1 MKKRN
6 LFAQSQTKF
15 FRFFADTFFGKKYGQ
30 RALVLETV
38 AGVPGMVA
46 GMLTH
51 LYSLRRLQKG
61 NGTRIHE
68 LLAEAE
74 NERKHLMFFM
84 ELVQPTKLERFII
97 VVAQAV
103 FWHYYLLLYLISP
116 RTAQLTTA
124 YFEEEAVKSYTDY
137 ISLIELGQIENVDAP
152 QIAKEYYNMLP
163 DAKLIDMLKYI
174 RQDEKGHSEA
184 NFRYAYESS
193 QRD

>member
-15 FRFFADTFFGKKYGQ
+15 FRFFADTFFRKKYGQ

-38 AGVPGMVA
+38 AGVPGMIG

-51 LYSLRRLQKG
+51 LKSLRRLQRG
-61 NGTRIHE
+61 NGHKIHE

-84 ELVQPTKLERFII
+84 EIVHPTALERFII
-97 VVAQAV
+97 IVAQMV

-116 RTAQLTTA
+116 RTAHLTIA
-124 YFEEEAVKSYTDY
+124 YFEEEAVRSYTDY
-137 ISLIELGQIENVDAP
+137 LAEIEAGNIENVDAP
-152 QIAKEYYNMLP
+152 EIAKEYYNMLP
-163 DAKLIDMLKYI
+163 DAKLSDMIKYI
-174 RQDEKGHSEA
+174 REDERGHSQA
-184 NFRYAYESS
+184 NLRYANESS
-193 QRD
+193 